1 MLFLDLFWT
10 YFKVY
15 LRNRSRDVSGPG
27 HSLILTPNEK

>member
-15 LRNRSRDVSGPG
+15 LRNRSRDVSWLGQP
-27 HSLILTPNEK
+27 LILIPNEK